1 MCPCCH
7 KIAEMVCVKICQYLE
22 KEELTEL
29 SQATVDESEP
39 YSVSELNLDTV
50 VCLLEDYEIQFA
62 LR

>member
-1 MCPCCH
+1 
-7 KIAEMVCVKICQYLE
+7 MVCVKICQYLE